1 MKTLNLLTP
10 LSQIVNPIRRQ
21 SVSRVNALL
30 INVPR
35 VQISKGKNKYL
46 LMVIHMHGLT
56 RFGRTIVRG
65 SDSKDH
71 EQIYEE
77 TQEEMDDIGI
87 CTKCLGGGFLSNKE
101 EKKLIKI
108 YGCCKT
114 FGEAPH
120 GRTKDILLSWTKYQ
134 HFNIVLP
141 KKNMNA
147 YEE

>member
-1 MKTLNLLTP
+1 MKTLNFLAP
-10 LSQIVNPIRRQ
+10 ISQIVKPIRKQ

-35 VQISKGKNKYL
+35 VQISKGKNQYL
-46 LMVIHMHGLT
+46 LMTIHMHGFT

-65 SDSKDH
+65 SDSMTH
-71 EQIYEE
+71 EEIFEE
-77 TQEEMDDIGI
+77 TQEEMDGIGI
-87 CTKCLGGGFLSNKE
+87 CTKSLGGGFISNKE
-101 EKKLIKI
+101 DKKVIKI

-134 HFNIVLP
+134 HFNIILP

>member
-1 MKTLNLLTP
+1 MKTMNFLAP
-10 LSQIVNPIRRQ
+10 ISQIVRPIRGQ
-21 SVSRVNALL
+21 STSRVNALL

-46 LMVIHMHGLT
+46 LMTIHMHGFT

-65 SDSKDH
+65 SDTKDH
-71 EQIYEE
+71 EQIYES
-77 TQEEMDDIGI
+77 TVEEMDDIGI
-87 CTKCLGGGFLSNKE
+87 CTKCLGGGFINNKE
-101 EKKLIKI
+101 DKNLIKI

-134 HFNIVLP
+134 HFNIILP
-141 KKNMNA
+141 KKNLNA